1 MLGQFIVNGL
11 LQGGFYACI
20 GVPFS
25 LVFGITRIINLA
37 HGTQVILGA
46 YVTYAVSNALQVDP
60 LLTLPV
66 SMVCLFMVGYLI
78 QKYIINLVV
87 RGGLVITSLMT
98 FGLNLILINI
108 ALLIW
113 RADFRGTN
121 PWYMSNSFE
130 VGGVTVPYVR
140 LGILVAAVALT
151 IALEL
156 FFRRT
161 ELGNSIRATALNSKA
176 AQLMGVDIGKTY
188 CLTFAIAS
196 GLGGA
201 MGTLFILSKSVS
213 PFMGGNF
220 LVIFFSVAI
229 LGGLGSIPGAL
240 LAGLVLGIAE
250 SLSAMIFGVQY
261 QKILLNLICILILIF
276 LPNGLM
282 GKRFYG

>member
-1 MLGQFIVNGL
+1 
-11 LQGGFYACI
+11 
-20 GVPFS
+20 
-25 LVFGITRIINLA
+25 
-37 HGTQVILGA
+37 
-46 YVTYAVSNALQVDP
+46 
-60 LLTLPV
+60 
-66 SMVCLFMVGYLI
+66 
-78 QKYIINLVV
+78 
-87 RGGLVITSLMT
+87 
-98 FGLNLILINI
+98 
-108 ALLIW
+108 
-113 RADFRGTN
+113 
-121 PWYMSNSFE
+121 
-130 VGGVTVPYVR
+130 
-140 LGILVAAVALT
+140 
-151 IALEL
+151 
-156 FFRRT
+156 
-161 ELGNSIRATALNSKA
+161 
-176 AQLMGVDIGKTY
+176 MGVDIGKTY